1 MAMDATLRK
10 EIKYLRAD
18 PDFVAFVMAWHG
30 VTGATE
36 VPFTVEKESAAY
48 QKKIKRWTQRD
59 WGTEWRWYW
68 SAISNDCWKTR
79 RQIVLQKNLFRMEP
93 RGSNPNHRRR
103 DEGRWNA
110 IFDLRNYFI
119 TIDTRPHMR
128 LLAALFYPDQ
138 LEDTFTKEWHERK
151 DWFKDEKG
159 AERLEQLERFYAHNH
174 DRIIETLRTGIPFYA
189 KWESVQPVSPSSE
202 SR

>member
-1 MAMDATLRK
+1 MDATLQK
-10 EIKYLRAD
+10 EIEGMKAN
-18 PDFVAFVMAWHG
+18 PDFVTFVMAWHG

-36 VPFTVEKESAAY
+36 VPFTMEKESPAY
-48 QKKIKRWTQRD
+48 QRKVKRWTQRD

-68 SAISNDCWKTR
+68 KEISNSWKRR
-79 RQIVLQKNLFRMEP
+79 RQMVLQRNLFKMEP
-93 RGSNPNHRRR
+93 RGLNPNHRRR

-119 TIDTRPHMR
+119 TFDARPHMR
-128 LLAALFYPDQ
+128 LLGALFYPHQ

-159 AERLEQLERFYAHNH
+159 PERLDQLERFYAHHH
-174 DRIIETLRTGIPFYA
+174 DRIIETLRTGTPFYT
-189 KWESVQPVSPSSE
+189 KWESASPVSPAVI